1 MTERKVKR
9 GKQGFTLSEM
19 LVAVAIL
26 VVLLSL
32 AIIPITRLQRNLR
45 QTELDSKAETIYM
58 AAQNRLTQLQA
69 SGRGEEFGKE
79 RATLLGD
86 VPWDAEQGKY
96 QKDTLYYTTSDEK
109 QDAAAAASA
118 ILPQEQLER
127 ELWDN
132 HWVVEYDPDS
142 ASVYAVFYSEKAMS
156 YSFNGFNSLRSR
168 SSRLSA
174 GATVGYYG
182 GDSTESEETGKLT
195 PKVRIINKEQLVLEV
210 TCDTP
215 RDLLHCY
222 VTVRDA
228 QGHSTS
234 RMELTGINGEWTAS
248 YRTYTGRMV
257 LDSLADGMRFAQQK
271 RFENLTPGSDLSIY
285 VEVES
290 ESSKVDSA
298 RQTVTTNSLFSSVE
312 GGNTAVVTYAR
323 HLQNLDRDSG
333 LPGTITRVVQQ
344 QDIQFVNAN
353 EEDGW
358 DSVYPG
364 LTFTPIRNGNL
375 RQYDSTA
382 VIGGQTFH
390 PVIYGLPV
398 VTAGD
403 GGLFESYQGTLR
415 NIRLC
420 GAQITAA
427 GNAGGLVGSLSGAT
441 TVEGCQVYL
450 SPSRDKLSGKTEQ
463 DVWLSGGGAA
473 GGLVGSTGGR
483 SLTVSGSFASTV
495 LQGGSSAGG
504 LVGLARSTTSITAS
518 YADSYVYATGKAGGL
533 VGDCY
538 GTANISLTNCY
549 AAGFLQGG
557 ETAGL
562 IAGSISGVWDVVDT
576 CYTACAPLTGE
587 RLTYSTACPNPN
599 EDDPAVNRVYYMAQ
613 ADQNLPGTTFVDF
626 EEWSGQNRAA
636 AVEQYLGDAFTA
648 ETGGSNTVA
657 YNLMD
662 GMGLG
667 AYSYP
672 RLKGLG
678 HYGDWKATFESGA
691 LAYYEAYADGS
702 YGFRGANKATL
713 KDDGTVLGDG
723 YGMVYNT
730 QPEQDVTLRYTLS
743 GAEQTVTLSK
753 DSAISMGDGYYL
765 LPLPGELV
773 NTTEVTG
780 FYRQVWVD
788 AVSYYFNPHFTAT
801 VTMGEEQPTAPA
813 EIGVRTARQLN
824 NLSLYYADY
833 APLLSGDATFQQERP
848 IDYGAYSWAAYG
860 RGGQAVT
867 QQQAIGASESSAFTH
882 AYDGGWNEIAA
893 VPLTSAPD
901 GDYAGLF
908 GLNRGALRNIVLTT
922 GEKEMSVRLSGEVRM
937 KTAYAGALA
946 GRNDGTIYNCAA
958 AGYSVG
964 SNAYQGSILY
974 LGGLVGYNGGTI
986 RASGVSTPSITGSS
1000 NYARL
1005 LTGGFTGGNG
1015 GTVLQSYAMANIEI
1029 QQIRGTGVVLAGFTA
1044 ENTGSVRN
1052 SYCATALMSPG
1063 ADGTWG
1069 FAPATGSVTA
1079 CRYLSGGT
1087 YRYMEQVHLYDHKD
1101 QSGARAVSDE
1111 QLASAVS
1118 GFGSATAGHTYR
1130 HPNTQ
1135 NSAGQPYAYPASV
1148 TGHGGQYVHYGDWVT
1163 RADLGTVG
1171 MVYWELEE
1179 GGSNSGYHFT
1189 YIGFEGSQRKS
1200 GSSLCLAHDDG
1211 GKITSYGYGYYWAE
1225 GNEGPSLEMWNMTH
1239 AGQNNEAAAAL
1250 HQQMPQFS
1258 FVTYQT
1264 SDTGLHM
1271 VSGTKANGVW
1281 LLTLNGNTFSYA
1293 VSPFF
1298 ANSYAV
1304 QSIGTGGSVEL
1315 GTDDLPYQ
1323 VRSVEQ
1329 LQYLNWSYYQGSGR
1343 TDRDVAGTGQW
1354 DSSVWSYAYDYQYY
1368 PYLQYTASRGN
1379 AEQTKEQAIAG
1390 DRVGG
1395 SRPIRTWQQTHDL
1408 NGQDLTAPED
1418 GKKNYSFHPIAGSVY
1433 DSGNSKNYSM
1443 VLYNWFGGKYDGQSY
1458 YIKNVNIDSYC
1469 YNVGIFGT
1477 TAGAE
1482 IQNIVLYSDNGA
1494 VIQRSTDATPSGGA
1508 QTVRQY
1514 STSYALGGLVGI
1526 AYDYN
1531 SNMGKGNIT
1540 NCAIAGYQV
1549 IDNSKNRQHLGEA
1562 AIGGLVGV
1570 SSVNLNKCSAVVD
1583 LKINC
1588 THIDT
1593 DGYMNAALYGNY
1605 VRVGGL
1611 AGGVRYVVTD
1621 CYTGGSI
1628 SVGAD
1633 TLRERVVAGED
1644 NNVFADPKSTVQVK
1658 ANASAPYG
1666 PDTYVYIGGI
1676 GGSGFSASF
1685 KNFINAEGSVDGK
1698 PVFNN
1703 CYTYMDFP
1711 NMEGTITGI
1720 SLMGSVADR
1729 NGRTSV
1735 TIQNCY
1741 YLNSSKENISFAKL
1755 PKYYSKTGGSSGRNS
1770 LSALLSSKSAQ
1781 EAMLAGYLNYLKDF
1795 SWSGWA
1801 WNNDVNGLTG
1811 LTYEQMSRKTGAS
1824 ITPQNTTGR
1833 ANTYDSFSQA
1843 LGSSFQWVTT
1853 EENGALVH
1861 GKYSFPG
1868 NSTALLGQDYPFPAV
1883 LTQRNVVGT
1892 AYLHYGRWP
1901 QAGLY
1906 WSQGMA
1912 DLDLISDYDDAL
1924 GESAITLDL
1933 RFVGTAPGT
1942 QEPQL
1947 QFSREGV
1954 VQAQMT
1960 RVSDGTY
1967 QVRLVGQNVGATEIT
1982 ATLGSYTARLAV
1994 NVTAVLT
2001 VSADRQSVDEYVGES
2016 DTLTLT
2022 ARNSKAQALSG
2033 ISWDAMGESGG
2044 QIATLTVSGNHV
2056 TVTGRSE
2063 GEETLLIKASYT
2075 LGGRTYTGE
2084 LRLPATIRMQGI
2096 LGIAGTERQGTAET
2110 ASAVYTQG
2118 TMNREGTRWDLATD
2132 PGRVTFQT
2140 GAPSCKGAALFLYS
2154 QGQAADLKDMTV
2166 TEIQVISSTG
2176 VTYSLPGGTGS
2187 DRYRVVISDAVTEN
2201 GYTCRAITLR
2211 GSEQEQ
2217 VTLRITLENSS
2228 HNPFVL
2234 TTPYVLT
2241 EADTQVTA
2249 SFALDTFGR
2258 NVIKKPV
2265 SFGQTAQS
2273 NLPTA
2278 EELAGASGTIIG
2290 WTPDVTTKLYQ
2301 DTVFMPVFKTTED
2314 KTDTGQE

>member
-19 LVAVAIL
+19 LMAVAIL
-26 VVLLSL
+26 VVLLGL
-32 AIIPITRLQRNLR
+32 AMIPITRLQRSLR

-69 SGRGEEFGKE
+69 SGRAEEFGKD
-79 RATLLGD
+79 RAALLGD
-86 VPWDAEQGKY
+86 IPWDAEQGKY
-96 QKDTLYYTTSDEK
+96 QKNTLYYTTSDEK

-127 ELWDN
+127 ELWDG

-142 ASVYAVFYSEKAMS
+142 ASVYAVFYSEKDMS

-168 SSRLSA
+168 ESRLSA

-182 GDSTESEETGKLT
+182 GDSTDSDETGKLA

-234 RMELTGINGEWTAS
+234 RMELTGTNGEWTAS
-248 YRTYTGRMV
+248 YRTYTGRMI
-257 LDSLADGMRFAQQK
+257 LDSLTDGMRFSQQK
-271 RFENLTPGSDLSIY
+271 RFENLTPGSDLSIL

-298 RQTVTTNSLFSSVE
+298 RQSVTCNSLFSSVE

-333 LPGTITRVVQQ
+333 LPSAITSAVQR
-344 QDIQFVNAN
+344 QDIQFVNES

-364 LTFTPIRNGNL
+364 LTFMPIRNSSL

-382 VIGGQTFH
+382 VVGGQTFH

-403 GGLFESYQGTLR
+403 GGLFESYQGALR

-427 GNAGGLVGSLSGAT
+427 GNAGGLVGALSGAV

-450 SPSRDKLSGKTEQ
+450 SPSRDKLSEKTEQ

-483 SLTVSGSFASTV
+483 RLTVSDSFAATV
-495 LQGGSSAGG
+495 LQGGTSAGG
-504 LVGLARSTTSITAS
+504 LVGFIGGGRASVSTS
-518 YADSYVYATGKAGGL
+518 YADCYVYATGKAGGL

-538 GTANISLTNCY
+538 GTADLRITNCY

-562 IAGSISGVWDVVDT
+562 VGGTLSGADDVLDT
-576 CYTACAPLTGE
+576 CYTACAPLSGE
-587 RLTYSTACPNPN
+587 GRLTYSTAKPDTN
-599 EDDPAVNRVYYMAQ
+599 EETPVVDRVYYMAQ
-613 ADQNLPGTTFVDF
+613 ADQNLTGTAFVDY
-626 EEWSGQNRAA
+626 EDWSGQNRAA
-636 AVEQYLGDAFTA
+636 AVADCLSDAFTA

-678 HYGDWKATFESGA
+678 HYGDWKATFDSGA
-691 LAYYEAYADGS
+691 LAYYEAYSDGS

-713 KDDGTVLGDG
+713 KDPGTVLGDG
-723 YGMVYNT
+723 YGMVYNA
-730 QPEQDVTLRYTLS
+730 QPEQDVTLRYTLG

-753 DSAISMGDGYYL
+753 NSAISMGGGYYL

-788 AVSYYFNPHFTAT
+788 DTSYYFNPHFTAT

-833 APLLSGDATFQQERP
+833 TALLSGDATFQQERP
-848 IDYGAYSWAAYG
+848 IDYSAYAWASYG
-860 RGGQAVT
+860 PGGQTVT
-867 QQQAIGASESSAFTH
+867 RQQAIGASESIPFTH
-882 AYDGGWNEIAA
+882 TYDGGWNEIVA
-893 VPLTSAPD
+893 VPLTSTPD

-922 GEKEMSVRLSGEVRM
+922 GEKEMSVRLEGEVRL

-958 AGYSVG
+958 AGYSVS

-986 RASGVSTPSITGSS
+986 RASSVSTPSITGSS

-1005 LTGGFTGGNG
+1005 LTGGFVGGNG
-1015 GTVLQSYAMANIEI
+1015 GTVLQSYAMANVEI
-1029 QQIRGTGVVLAGFTA
+1029 QQIRGTGVVLAGFAA
-1044 ENTGSVRN
+1044 ENTGSLRT

-1069 FAPATGSVTA
+1069 FAPATGSVTV

-1087 YRYMEQVHLYDHKD
+1087 YRYVGQVHLYDYRD
-1101 QSGARAVSDE
+1101 QSGARSVNDE
-1111 QLASAVS
+1111 QLAASLS
-1118 GFGSATAGHTYR
+1118 GFGAASAQRTYR
-1130 HPNTQ
+1130 HTDTQ
-1135 NSAGQPYAYPASV
+1135 NSAGQPYTYPASV
-1148 TGHGGQYVHYGDWVT
+1148 TGRGGQYVHYGNWVT

-1179 GGSNSGYHFT
+1179 GGSNPGYHFT

-1225 GNEGPSLEMWNMTH
+1225 GNQGPELEMQNMTH

-1271 VSGTKANGVW
+1271 VSGTQANGTW
-1281 LLTLNGNTFSYA
+1281 LLTLNGTTFSYA

-1298 ANSYAV
+1298 ANAYAV
-1304 QSIGTGGSVEL
+1304 QAVGSGSTVEL
-1315 GTDDLPYQ
+1315 GTGDLPYQ

-1329 LQYLNWSYYQGSGR
+1329 LQYINWSYYQGSGS
-1343 TDRDVAGTGQW
+1343 TSRDVTGAGRW
-1354 DSSVWSYAYDYQYY
+1354 DSSVWSTVYDYQYY
-1368 PYLQYTASRGN
+1368 PYLQYTRLTWGYQS
-1379 AEQTKEQAIAG
+1379 KEEAIAG
-1390 DRVGG
+1390 DSIGG
-1395 SRPIRTWQQTHDL
+1395 PRPIRTWQQTHDL
-1408 NGQDLTAPED
+1408 NGKDLED
-1418 GKKNYSFHPIAGSVY
+1418 PDNGEKNYSFHPIAGSVY
-1433 DSGNSKNYSM
+1433 DSGNSTDYRM
-1443 VLYNWFGGKYDGQSY
+1443 VLYNWFGNKYDGQSY
-1458 YIKNVNIDSYC
+1458 YIKNVNINSYC

-1494 VIQRSTDATPSGGA
+1494 VIQRSTDATPSSGA

-1514 STSYALGGLVGI
+1514 ATSYALGGLVGI

-1531 SNMGKGNIT
+1531 SNMGNGNIT
-1540 NCAIAGYQV
+1540 NCAIAGYSV
-1549 IDNSKNRQHLGEA
+1549 IDNSKNKQHLGEA

-1583 LKINC
+1583 MQINC

-1593 DGYMNAALYGNY
+1593 DGYMNAARYGNY

-1611 AGGVRYVVTD
+1611 AGGVRFAVTD
-1621 CYTGGSI
+1621 CYTGGTI
-1628 SVGAD
+1628 TVGKE
-1633 TLRERVVAGED
+1633 TLKERVPVGSG
-1644 NNVFADPKSTVQVK
+1644 NNVFADGSKAVQVK
-1658 ANASAPYG
+1658 MNAKGVSG

-1685 KNFINAEGSVDGK
+1685 TNFVNRSDSTDGQ
-1698 PVFNN
+1698 PTFNN
-1703 CYTYMDFP
+1703 CYTYVQFP
-1711 NMEGTITGI
+1711 DMEGTITGI

-1729 NGRTSV
+1729 AGYTKAYIN
-1735 TIQNCY
+1735 NCY
-1741 YLNSSKENISFAKL
+1741 YLNSSKDNISYERLA
-1755 PKYYSKTGGSSGRNS
+1755 KYYGRGNARNNS
-1770 LSALLSSKSAQ
+1770 LSSLLNTTAAREKMLNGDLSYLSS
-1781 EAMLAGYLNYLKDF
+1781 F
-1795 SWSGWA
+1795 CWH
-1801 WNNDVNGLTG
+1801 NNTSTCVINGLTG
-1811 LTYEQMSRKTGAS
+1811 LTYEQMSRMTGAN

-1833 ANTYDSFSQA
+1833 ANTYDSFTQA

-1853 EENGALVH
+1853 QENGALVH

-1868 NSTALLGQDYPFPAV
+1868 NSTALLGQDYPFPTV
-1883 LTQRNVVGT
+1883 LTQKNVAGT

-1906 WSQGMA
+1906 WSRGMA
-1912 DLDLISDYDDAL
+1912 DLDLIADYDETER
-1924 GESAITLDL
+1924 ESAITLDL
-1933 RFVGTAPGT
+1933 WFMGTAQGT

-1947 QFSREGV
+1947 EFSRDGV
-1954 VQAQMT
+1954 VQAQLT
-1960 RVSDGTY
+1960 KVTDGHY
-1967 QVRLVGQNVGATEIT
+1967 QVRLVGQSVGATEIT
-1982 ATLGSYTARLAV
+1982 AALGSYTARLAV
-1994 NVTAVLT
+1994 NVTAALT
-2001 VSADRQSVDEYVGES
+2001 VSSDRQSVDEYVGES

-2022 ARNSKAQALSG
+2022 ARNKAGQELTG
-2033 ISWDAMGESGG
+2033 VKWDAMGESGG
-2044 QIATLTVSGNHV
+2044 QTATLTVNGNQV

-2075 LGGRTYTGE
+2075 LGGRIYTGE

-2096 LGIAGTERQGTAET
+2096 LGLAGTEQGTGET

-2118 TMNREGTRWDLATD
+2118 TMDREGTKWDQATD
-2132 PGRVTFQT
+2132 PQRVTFQT

-2154 QGQAADLKDMTV
+2154 QGQAADLKEMTV
-2166 TEIQVISSTG
+2166 TRVEV
-2176 VTYSLPGGTGS
+2176 VTESGAVYSLLDGAGS
-2187 DRYRVVISDAVTEN
+2187 DKYRIIIGDAVTEG
-2201 GYTCRAITLR
+2201 GYTCRALILR

-2217 VTLRITLENSS
+2217 VTLRVTLENSS

-2241 EADTQVTA
+2241 EEDTQVTA
-2249 SFALDTFGR
+2249 TFALDELGR
-2258 NVIKKPV
+2258 TVIKKPV
-2265 SFGQTAQS
+2265 PFGQAAEDF
-2273 NLPTA
+2273 LPT
-2278 EELAGASGTIIG
+2278 EELAKASGTIIG
-2290 WTPDVTTKLYQ
+2290 WTPGVKKKLYE
-2301 DTVFMPVFKTTED
+2301 DTVFLPVFKTVED
-2314 KTDTGQE
+2314 KTDTGEG